1 MDDGKLF
8 TLYFADSNNKLSS
21 DLLVELKVL

>member
-8 TLYFADSNNKLSS
+8 TLYFAVSTNKLSS